1 MSSPD
6 LAKALDLHKQMIT
19 NLRHMRSTIHQLI
32 THPQADLLNDGAM
45 LENLAKYRHTVCS
58 AIEVTR
64 TLLDK
69 VRAKPGGFY
78 RSYSFET
85 LLQQLKDGTF

>member
-6 LAKALDLHKQMIT
+6 LGKALDLHKQMIT
-19 NLRHMRSTIHQLI
+19 NLRSMRANIHQLI
-32 THPQADLLNDGAM
+32 THPQADLLDDGAM
-45 LENLAKYRHTVCS
+45 LENLAKYRHAVCS

-69 VRAKPGGFY
+69 VRAKPGAFY
-78 RSYSFET
+78 KSYSLET
-85 LLQQLKDGTF
+85 LLKQLKDGTF